1 MKHLY
6 AKLSFFVMMVFAES
20 ISFAQEVTTQGT
32 EFWVSFMGNGF
43 KTNPP
48 GYVLTQIMV
57 SSERTCTGTITNP
70 NTNWTQTFD
79 VEANNI
85 TLIDIPENQAYNET
99 SIYETPSNKGLM
111 IVTTDTVSVYC
122 TNIAANSFDA
132 SYVLPIEALA
142 DEYIIQTYEQSS
154 TGSSGI
160 AEYLTSAFL
169 IVATEDN
176 TTIDIIPS
184 TSTLAGSPSGQPI
197 TVTLNKGQTYQVRSN
212 RQNGG
217 NRDLS
222 GSRVTSHDSK
232 PIAVFNGNT
241 LTTIPTF
248 NDGYDH
254 IFEQAMPLRSWGK
267 KFIVTQSY
275 SRHRDFVKIVSSAD
289 NNVVKINGT
298 VIATLN
304 SCEVYSLEIS
314 QNEKSCYIE
323 TSEPSGVYL
332 YNTTS
337 KDDGGS
343 NTNGDPSM
351 LWIAPIEQ
359 KMTHVTFT
367 TFSGTA
373 ALSSSIS
380 HHYVNIIVDTDAIE
394 NVYFDNSLLPSSSF
408 EPVEGNNAFSF
419 IRKEISHN
427 VHHISC
433 SSGFNAQVYGFG
445 KARGYAYLV
454 GSKAVDIALEQF
466 INLPPESASPCD
478 FFEWHDSTYF
488 TSGHYTDTVTDGL
501 IHYIHHLNIDL
512 VYSPRP
518 KIRCATP
525 NSVVFGDTV
534 AAVTNTEFF
543 AFQYDFSVED
553 TLGHIDDWEQVE
565 WRISKP
571 SWTVVPIEKEGVSDK
586 RYCRVYVAE
595 PCDEYVEL
603 WGKVSN
609 SCDQDSVVFYLK
621 SSFLN
626 LDSHETASSDFNII
640 PNPNSGEM
648 ELQFVNLTGKVSV
661 TIYDMH
667 GIIVDHIE
675 TYNEL
680 ERNALHY
687 NLEHTSSGIYFFVA
701 TAKEGTI
708 AKKTIIE

>member
-1 MKHLY
+1 
-6 AKLSFFVMMVFAES
+6 MVVAMPVS
-20 ISFAQEVTTQGT
+20 WAQEVTTQGT

-70 NTNWTQTFD
+70 NTNWTQTFE

-85 TLIDIPENQAYNET
+85 TLIDIPESQAYNET
-99 SIYETPSNKGLM
+99 SSYETPSDKGLM

-132 SYVLPIEALA
+132 SYVLPIHALA
-142 DEYIIQTYEQSS
+142 DEYIIQTYEQST
-154 TGSSGI
+154 TGSNGI
-160 AEYLTSAFL
+160 TEYLTSAFL
-169 IVATEDN
+169 IVATENN

-222 GSRVTSHDSK
+222 GSRVTSRNGK

-248 NDGYDH
+248 SDGYDH

-275 SRHRDFVKIVSSAD
+275 SRRRDFIKIVSSAN

-298 VIATLN
+298 AIATLN
-304 SCEVYSLEIS
+304 SCEAYSLEIS
-314 QNEKSCYIE
+314 QDEKSCYIE

-337 KDDGGS
+337 RDDGGS

-359 KMTHVTFT
+359 RMTDVTFT
-367 TFSGTA
+367 TFSGTS
-373 ALSSSIS
+373 ALSSSIT
-380 HHYVNIIVDTDAIE
+380 HHYVNIIVDSDAIG
-394 NVYFDNSLLPSSSF
+394 NVYFDNSLLPASSF

-419 IRKEISHN
+419 IRKEISHD

-445 KARGYAYLV
+445 RARGYAYLV
-454 GSKAVDIALEQF
+454 GSKAMNIAVEQF
-466 INLPPESASPCD
+466 VDLPPEPANNCD
-478 FFEWHDSTYF
+478 SFVWHDSTYF
-488 TSGHYTDTVTDGL
+488 TSGSYTDTVTEGL
-501 IHYIHHLNIDL
+501 THYIHHLNLDL
-512 VYSPRP
+512 VYSPKP
-518 KIRCATP
+518 KIKCATP

-553 TLGHIDDWEQVE
+553 TLGHIDDWDQVE
-565 WRISKP
+565 WRISHP
-571 SWTVVPIEKEGVSDK
+571 SWAIEPIENEGVSDK
-586 RYCRVYVAE
+586 RYCRVYIAE
-595 PCDEYVEL
+595 HCDEYVEL
-603 WGKVSN
+603 WCKVSN
-609 SCDQDSVVFYLK
+609 SCHQDSVVYYLK
-621 SSFLN
+621 SSFLG

-640 PNPNSGEM
+640 PNPNKGKMDLLFE
-648 ELQFVNLTGKVSV
+648 NLTGKVSV
-661 TIYDMH
+661 KVYDMC
-667 GIIVDHIE
+667 GTFVDQIE
-675 TYNEL
+675 TFNES
-680 ERNALHY
+680 EHKTLH
-687 NLEHTSSGIYFFVA
+687 LDLQPSSSGIYFFVA
-701 TAKEGTI
+701 TAKEGTL
-708 AKKTIIE
+708 AKKVIVE